1 MLNTTLGTVVPEG
14 AVSERYSAAAEQR
27 EAALCCPVTYDTSL
41 LEKIPA
47 EIIEKDYGCGDPTAY
62 VKEGDVVVDLGSG
75 GGKLCYITS
84 QVVGPTGRVIGVDCN
99 QTMLGLARKY
109 RGEMAEKLGYGNVE
123 FRYGRIQDLSL
134 DLDEL
139 NKRMDALDSEQA
151 SRPIEFLNLMRSL
164 RTGSPMIESD
174 SVDCVISNCVLN
186 LVNPDDRKQLFREI
200 YRVLKRGGR
209 AAISDIVCDED
220 VPLEMQQ
227 DGHLWSG
234 CLSGAWREDRF
245 IEEFAEVGFHGIE
258 ISKYQSE
265 PWQVIN
271 GIEFRS
277 ATVLAYKGK
286 EGRCLERNQAV
297 MYKGPFEQ
305 AKDDDGHIYRRGQR
319 VAVCEKTF
327 KLLMQA
333 PYEGMFV
340 PVEPLEEI
348 PLDEAKDFDCKRAR
362 LRSPRETKGLEYDA
376 TVVSDGSVCDSS
388 SGCC

>member
-1 MLNTTLGTVVPEG
+1 MLTTTPGVVVPES
-14 AVSERYSAAAEQR
+14 AVSERYSAAAQQR
-27 EAALCCPVTYDTSL
+27 EATLCCPVTYDTSL
-41 LEKIPA
+41 LEQIPA

-84 QVVGPTGRVIGVDCN
+84 QVVGASGRVIGVDCN

-109 RGEMAEKLGYGNVE
+109 QSEMAEKLGYGNVE
-123 FRYGRIQDLSL
+123 FRYGRIQDLAL

-139 NKRMDALDSEQA
+139 NDQIDAMEGA
-151 SRPIEFLNLMRSL
+151 RTSRPVELLNLMRSM
-164 RTGSPMIESD
+164 RAESPMIESD

-209 AAISDIVCDED
+209 AAISDIVSDED
-220 VPLEMQQ
+220 VPLDMQQ

-245 IEEFAEVGFHGIE
+245 VEEFAEAGFHGIE
-258 ISKYQSE
+258 VSKYQAE

-277 ATVLAYKGK
+277 TTIVAYKGK
-286 EGRCLERNQAV
+286 EGPCLERNQAV
-297 MYKGPFEQ
+297 IYKGPFEQ
-305 AKDDDGHIYRRGQR
+305 VKDDDGHIYRRGQR
-319 VAVCEKTF
+319 VAVCDKTF
-327 KLLMQA
+327 NLLMHA
-333 PYEGMFV
+333 PYDGMFV
-340 PVEPLEEI
+340 PVQPLNNI
-348 PLDEAKDFDCKRAR
+348 PLDQAKDFDCKRAT
-362 LRSPRETKGLEYDA
+362 LRSPRETKGIDYDA
-376 TVVSDGSVCDSS
+376 TVVGDSADCDPD

>member
-1 MLNTTLGTVVPEG
+1 L
-14 AVSERYSAAAEQR
+14 
-27 EAALCCPVTYDTSL
+27 
-41 LEKIPA
+41 
-47 EIIEKDYGCGDPTAY
+47 
-62 VKEGDVVVDLGSG
+62 KEGDVVVDLGSG

-84 QVVGPTGRVIGVDCN
+84 QVVGESGRVIGVDCN
-99 QTMLGLARKY
+99 QTMLNLARKY

-139 NKRMDALDSEQA
+139 NQRMDTLNAAEA
-151 SRPIEFLNLMRSL
+151 SRPIELLNLMRSL
-164 RTGSPMIESD
+164 STESPMIASD

-200 YRVLKRGGR
+200 HRVLKRGGR
-209 AAISDIVCDED
+209 AAISDIVSDED
-220 VPLEMQQ
+220 VPLEMQR

-245 IEEFAEVGFHGIE
+245 VEEFAAAGFHGIE

-277 ATVLAYKGK
+277 ATIVAYKGK
-286 EGRCLERNQAV
+286 EGPCLERNHAV
-297 MYKGPFEQ
+297 IYKGPFEQ
-305 AKDDDGHIYRRGQR
+305 AKDDDGHIYKRGQR

-327 KLLMQA
+327 NLLMQA
-333 PYEGMFV
+333 PYKGMFI
-340 PVEPLEEI
+340 PVEPLVEI
-348 PLDEAKDFDCKRAR
+348 PRDEAAAFDCKRPKH
-362 LRSPRETKGLEYDA
+362 RSPRETKGLDYDA
-376 TVVSDGSVCDSS
+376 TFVNDDPDCDTQPD
-388 SGCC
+388 CC